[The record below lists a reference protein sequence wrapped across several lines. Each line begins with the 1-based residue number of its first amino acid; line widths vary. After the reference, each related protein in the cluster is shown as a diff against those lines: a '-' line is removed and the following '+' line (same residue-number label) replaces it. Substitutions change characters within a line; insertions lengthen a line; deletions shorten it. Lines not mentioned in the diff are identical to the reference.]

1 MGMLKEFKDFA
12 MRGNLIDMAVG
23 VVMGAAFGKVV
34 SGFVDGMVM
43 PLVGKLTSGVD
54 FKQLKWVVQNSV
66 AETTDAA
73 GKVVA
78 ATPEI
83 AVNYGAFITTI
94 IDFTIVAFAVFMVIK
109 AINKAKKAEP
119 APAPAG
125 PSNEEKLLM
134 EIRDALKK

>member
-1 MGMLKEFKDFA
+1 MGMLKEFKEFA

-54 FKQLKWVVQNSV
+54 FKQLKWVIQDGV

-73 GKVVA
+73 GTVVA
-78 ATPEI
+78 AVPEV
-83 AVNYGAFITTI
+83 AVSYGAFITTI

-109 AINKAKKAEP
+109 AINSAKKAEP
-119 APAPAG
+119 APPPPG

>member
-1 MGMLKEFKDFA
+1 MGMLKEFKEFA

-54 FKQLKWVVQNSV
+54 FKDMKLVIQDGV
-66 AETTDAA
+66 AETTDTA
-73 GKVVA
+73 GNVVA
-78 ATPEI
+78 AVPEVAI
-83 AVNYGAFITTI
+83 QYGSFITTI

-109 AINKAKKAEP
+109 AINKAKKTEP
-119 APAPAG
+119 APPPPG
-125 PSNEEKLLM
+125 PSNEEKLLT

>member
-1 MGMLKEFKDFA
+1 

-54 FKQLKWVVQNSV
+54 FKQLKWVIQDGV

-73 GKVVA
+73 GTVVA
-78 ATPEI
+78 AVPEV
-83 AVNYGAFITTI
+83 AVSYGAFITTI

-109 AINKAKKAEP
+109 AINSAKKAEP
-119 APAPAG
+119 APPPPG

>member
-109 AINKAKKAEP
+109 AINNMKKAEP

-125 PSNEEKLLM
+125 PSTEEKLLM

>member
-1 MGMLKEFKDFA
+1 MGMMKEFKEFA

-43 PLVGKLTSGVD
+43 PVIGKLTSGVD
-54 FKQLKWVVQNSV
+54 FKQMKWVIQDGV
-66 AETTDAA
+66 AETKDAA
-73 GKVVA
+73 GNAVA
-78 ATPEI
+78 AVPEVAI
-83 AVNYGAFITTI
+83 QYGAWITTI

-109 AINKAKKAEP
+109 AINAAKKKEAA
-119 APAPAG
+119 APPPG

>member
-1 MGMLKEFKDFA
+1 

-43 PLVGKLTSGVD
+43 PVIGKLTSGVD
-54 FKQLKWVVQNSV
+54 FKQMKWVIQDGV
-66 AETTDAA
+66 AETKDAA
-73 GKVVA
+73 GNAVA
-78 ATPEI
+78 AVPEVAI
-83 AVNYGAFITTI
+83 QYGAWITTI

-109 AINKAKKAEP
+109 AINAAKKKEAA
-119 APAPAG
+119 APPPG

>member
-1 MGMLKEFKDFA
+1 MGMLKEFKEFA

-34 SGFVDGMVM
+34 SGFVDGMIM

-54 FKQLKWVVQNSV
+54 FKQLKWVVQNGV

-109 AINKAKKAEP
+109 AINNMKKAEP

-125 PSNEEKLLM
+125 PSTEEKLLM